1 MYLPARTVRQDRF
14 IPFSIKRKS
23 QKLVIVICLLGLF
36 LLLSTLTGIAQD
48 DPPGEP
54 PVDSEWAPVAE
65 GIDFREFNL
74 PDPNNVFVARMDR
87 SNLNLTIE
95 SSIAQGRLSG
105 GAETVS
111 GMAQRYDQALN
122 SWLLDDFNPEQL
134 QFPLSSVGNR
144 NKVVVAIN
152 GDYTFKDQDGN
163 VIPGVPERGQV
174 NSSWYAKRFSDLHSG
189 SGFVWKLDRSAFIG
203 ECIVHPYPPKDNP
216 YINRKQIVTFL
227 KTGVNQLFHGINIP
241 RGDDDLI
248 IYTPQYDKT
257 TLTDGT
263 GIEVLVELSES
274 FLIRPEPLMIT
285 GVIRGIY
292 DGDGSTSIPF
302 DHVVLSA
309 SGAARDELLD
319 NQIMVGD
326 EIGISQEIRHYEED
340 CETLLPDYDW
350 SHTYAS
356 VGGSFYFLRDD
367 HIRGFFDKPGA
378 TARHPRTAVAYND
391 EYVYF
396 IVVDGRNPGYSRGM
410 TIFELGI
417 FSKYELGA
425 TFGIAQDGGG
435 SSAMV
440 VNGQVVNNTFC
451 NNVFCK
457 AHLYLPLLHESQHK
471 PDQQV
476 KSTLDS
482 TNEIRSLTG
491 WEQPT
496 DQNNQIVF
504 ELSTIQRWVPNGLL
518 MVVVE
523 PVEKLERFT
532 PGDQV
537 ITLLNGWLR
546 LGPGTNFGEIAVIP
560 GGTTG
565 TIVAHTNQL
574 DGVLAKGHYWWK
586 VDFGGQVGWMAD
598 SLLGYSFESKSWFET
613 PIESRR

>member
-1 MYLPARTVRQDRF
+1 MYLPARIVRKDRF
-14 IPFSIKRKS
+14 IPFPIKRKS

-48 DPPGEP
+48 DPPEEP
-54 PVDSEWAPVAE
+54 PVDPEWVPVAE

-87 SNLNLTIE
+87 NNLNLTIE

-111 GMAQRYDQALN
+111 GMAQRYNQALN
-122 SWLLDDFNPEQL
+122 SWLLDDFNPEGL

-144 NKVVVAIN
+144 NNVVVAIN
-152 GDYTFKDQDGN
+152 GDYTFKDEDGN
-163 VIPGVPERGQV
+163 VFPGVPARGQIL
-174 NSSWYAKRFSDLHSG
+174 SSWYSKRFVDYESG

-203 ECIVHPYPPKDNP
+203 ECILHPKPPNFG
-216 YINRKQIVTFL
+216 RKQIVTFL
-227 KTGVNQLFHGINIP
+227 KTGINQLFNGINIP
-241 RGDDDLI
+241 RGEDELI
-248 IYTPQYDKT
+248 IYTPQYDT
-257 TLTDGT
+257 NTLTDGS
-263 GIEVLVELSES
+263 GIEVLVELTES

-285 GVIRGIY
+285 GIIRGIY
-292 DGDGSTSIPF
+292 DGQGSINIPF

-309 SGAARDELLD
+309 SGDAREELLD

-340 CETLLPDYDW
+340 CDTLLPDYDW
-350 SHTYAS
+350 THTYAS
-356 VGGSFYFLRDD
+356 VGGSFYFLRDS

-391 EYVYF
+391 EYIYF

-410 TIFELGI
+410 TIFELAF
-417 FSKYELGA
+417 FSKYVLDA

-435 SSAMV
+435 SSTMV

-451 NNVFCK
+451 NNFFCK
-457 AHLYLPLLHESQHK
+457 AHLYLPLVLESHEI
-471 PDQQV
+471 PDQPV
-476 KSTLDS
+476 
-482 TNEIRSLTG
+482 NNSLHS
-491 WEQPT
+491 PT
-496 DQNNQIVF
+496 ESELVTISEPFADQTSQAFF
-504 ELSTIQRWVPNGLL
+504 ELTTIQRWVPNGLL

-523 PVEKLERFT
+523 PVEKLERFL
-532 PGDQV
+532 PGDNV
-537 ITLLNGWLR
+537 VTLMNAWLR
-546 LGPGTNFGEIAVIP
+546 LGPGTNYGEIAVIQ
-560 GGTTG
+560 GGTSG

-598 SLLGYSFESKSWFET
+598 SLLGYSFESKTQFET
-613 PIESRR
+613 LMESRR